1 MRLLL
6 CRPRALRSYKS
17 LYCKHLTHYSSGA
30 PMRPG
35 GPGIFSCLSP
45 PLDGPDYVWQDV
57 GLHFAF
63 VAYFIHNAIIRIWT
77 PIRSL
82 QFMFTKFV
90 HNFLKIGDLLVTQE
104 DTWLQAC
111 PHLLTARPYL
121 FCWLFQ
127 ECLSKELSEIMFPG
141 SPFFSSVLLSLAL
154 CSPLLHREGSVE

>member
-1 MRLLL
+1 MQRGPFSPARLQTLTYHLCVELL
-6 CRPRALRSYKS
+6 
-17 LYCKHLTHYSSGA
+17 
-30 PMRPG
+30 
-35 GPGIFSCLSP
+35 P
-45 PLDGPDYVWQDV
+45 PLVYYIWQDV

-77 PIRSL
+77 PIPSL

-141 SPFFSSVLLSLAL
+141 SPFFSSVLLSLAFCL
-154 CSPLLHREGSVE
+154 SPFVHHYSTERARWSSGD